1 MLAIMPQRNQW
12 AGCKVYLNLYCI
24 SLQSVAMVVS
34 QTMVN
39 TLACTNQAIFHLLVL
54 QAVDSSFWHGTVYSH
69 VKVLRGC
76 VEVYST
82 VYMQMHDGEIAQE
95 FKGALFP

>member
-1 MLAIMPQRNQW
+1 
-12 AGCKVYLNLYCI
+12 
-24 SLQSVAMVVS
+24 MVVI

-95 FKGALFP
+95 FKGALFPYINTAFCIISRKEMRQEPYELVYPSKL